1 MTDNAFGDEAAVHEE
16 LLRLPSLPPF
26 DPADPVESAIISS
39 LAGSWPRR
47 AVVKR
52 PEPDLDDLFDAEK
65 ADYPESLIPFR
76 DHDVFTRLD
85 EPVRRRILAWA
96 WIAYNKNVMD
106 VEQYVV
112 NPGFRLLSQDA
123 FGTGLGDTLTV
134 ATMQAMVDEQYHTL
148 MHLNA
153 SALTRRRRG
162 WDLPERRLPYG
173 PTVRR
178 HQQAVDAAET
188 PRESA
193 LVSLAFT
200 TVAETS
206 ISSYLGLMT
215 DDEDLQPVN
224 RATVVLHRRDEYCHS
239 SIAGELLKIVF
250 ERLDGD
256 DRRLLL
262 AGLADGLEAF
272 RSNDFS
278 TWSAVLDH
286 EQVRGAHRIVA
297 DAAHDSGRRNLVQDC
312 TAIRRLCD
320 DLGVTE
326 EVPYEW
332 S

>member
-1 MTDNAFGDEAAVHEE
+1 MTDHAVGNEAAEHEE

-52 PEPDLDDLFDAEK
+52 PEPDLDELFDPEK
-65 ADYPESLIPFR
+65 ADYPAALIPFH
-76 DHDVFTRLD
+76 DHDLFVKLD
-85 EPVRRRILAWA
+85 DPVRRRILAWA

-153 SALTRRRRG
+153 SALTRRRRA

-178 HQQAVDAAET
+178 HHAAVDAAGT
-188 PRESA
+188 PREAA

-215 DDEDLQPVN
+215 EDEDVQPVN

-239 SIAGELLKIVF
+239 SIAGELLKLVF

-256 DRRLLL
+256 DRRVLL

-272 RSNDFS
+272 RSNDFA

-286 EQVRGAHRIVA
+286 ENVPGADAIVA
-297 DAAHDSGRRNLVQDC
+297 DAAHDAGRQRLVQDC
-312 TAIRRLCD
+312 SAIRRLCD
-320 DLGVTE
+320 DLGVSD

>member
-1 MTDNAFGDEAAVHEE
+1 MTDDVFGDEAAEHER

-26 DPADPVESAIISS
+26 DPSDRVESAIISS
-39 LAGSWPRR
+39 LAGSWSRR

-52 PEPDLDDLFDAEK
+52 PEPDLDELFDPEK
-65 ADYPESLIPFR
+65 ADYPVALVPFH
-76 DHDVFTRLD
+76 DHDLFTGLD
-85 EPVRRRILAWA
+85 DPVRRRILAWA

-153 SALTRRRRG
+153 SASTRRRRG

-178 HQQAVDAAET
+178 HHAAVDAAET
-188 PRESA
+188 PREAA

-239 SIAGELLKIVF
+239 SIAGELLKLVY
-250 ERLDGD
+250 ERLGSD
-256 DRRLLL
+256 DRRTLLS
-262 AGLADGLEAF
+262 GLAAGLEAF
-272 RSNDFS
+272 ESNDYA
-278 TWSAVLDH
+278 TWTAVMEH
-286 EQVRGAHRIVA
+286 ENVRGGASIVA
-297 DAAHDSGRRNLVQDC
+297 DAAHDTSRRKLVQDC
-312 TAIRRLCD
+312 SAIRRLCD
-320 DLGVTE
+320 DLGVRD
-326 EVPYEW
+326 EVPYRW
-332 S
+332 

>member
-1 MTDNAFGDEAAVHEE
+1 MTDNLFGDEAADHEA
-16 LLRLPSLPPF
+16 LLRLPSLPAF
-26 DPADPVESAIISS
+26 DPADPVESAVITA

-47 AVVKR
+47 ATVKR
-52 PEPDLDDLFDAEK
+52 PEPDLDELFDADK
-65 ADYPESLIPFR
+65 VDYPERLIPF
-76 DHDVFTRLD
+76 HDDDRFRRLD
-85 EPVRRRILAWA
+85 EPTRARILAWA

-134 ATMQAMVDEQYHTL
+134 ATLQAMVDEQYHTL

-162 WDLPERRLPYG
+162 WHLPERRLPYG

-178 HQQAVDAAET
+178 HHAAVAQAGT

-239 SIAGELLKIVF
+239 SIAGELLKLVYD
-250 ERLDGD
+250 RLDTD
-256 DRRLLL
+256 DRRILLS
-262 AGLADGLEAF
+262 GLAAGLEAF
-272 RSNDFS
+272 ESNDYA
-278 TWSAVLDH
+278 TWTAVL
-286 EQVRGAHRIVA
+286 EAENVRHGEELVA
-297 DAAHDSGRRNLVQDC
+297 DAAHDTGRRKLVQDC
-312 TAIRRLCD
+312 SAIRRLCD
-320 DLGVTE
+320 DLGVAD
-326 EVPYEW
+326 EVPYPW
-332 S
+332 

>member
-1 MTDNAFGDEAAVHEE
+1 MTDNPFGEEAAAHEQ
-16 LLRLPSLPPF
+16 LLRLPPLPPF
-26 DPADPVESAIISS
+26 DPSDPVESAIIDS

-47 AVVKR
+47 ATVKR
-52 PEPDLDDLFDAEK
+52 PEPDLDDLFDPAK
-65 ADYPESLIPFR
+65 ADYPEALIPFH
-76 DHDVFTRLD
+76 DHHRFRGLD
-85 EPVRRRILAWA
+85 EPTRNRILAWA

-134 ATMQAMVDEQYHTL
+134 ATLQAMVDEQYHTL

-162 WDLPERRLPYG
+162 WNLTESRLPYG

-178 HQQAVDAAET
+178 HHAAVAAADT

-206 ISSYLGLMT
+206 ISAYLGLMT
-215 DDEDLQPVN
+215 DDDNVQPVN

-256 DRRLLL
+256 DRRMLL

-272 RSNDFS
+272 RANDFA
-278 TWSAVLDH
+278 TWTAVM
-286 EQVRGAHRIVA
+286 EAENVRGGAAMVA
-297 DAAHDSGRRNLVQDC
+297 DAAHEADRQQLVQDC
-312 TAIRRLCD
+312 SAIRRLCD
-320 DLGVTE
+320 DLGVSDD
-326 EVPYEW
+326 VPYEW
-332 S
+332 

>member
-1 MTDNAFGDEAAVHEE
+1 MTSGAFGDEAADHES

-39 LAGSWPRR
+39 LAASWPRR
-47 AVVKR
+47 ATVKR
-52 PEPDLDDLFDAEK
+52 HELDLDDLFDADK
-65 ADYPESLIPFR
+65 DDYPDQLIPFR
-76 DHDVFTRLD
+76 DDDRFRRLD
-85 EPVRRRILAWA
+85 EPTGDRIRAWA

-123 FGTGLGDTLTV
+123 FGTGLGDSLTV
-134 ATMQAMVDEQYHTL
+134 ATLQAMVDEQYHTL

-162 WDLPERRLPYG
+162 WDMPESRLPYG
-173 PTVRR
+173 PTVR
-178 HQQAVDAAET
+178 HHHAAVAAADT

-193 LVSLAFT
+193 LVSLAYT

-215 DDEDLQPVN
+215 DDEQLQPVN

-239 SIAGELLKIVF
+239 SIAGELLKIVY
-250 ERLDGD
+250 ERLARD
-256 DRRLLL
+256 DRRILLS
-262 AGLADGLEAF
+262 GLADGLRAF
-272 RSNDFS
+272 ESNDYG
-278 TWSAVLDH
+278 TWNAVMESEH
-286 EQVRGAHRIVA
+286 VRHGVALVA
-297 DAAHDSGRRNLVQDC
+297 DAAHDAERRKLVQDC
-312 TAIRRLCD
+312 SAIRRLCD
-320 DLGVTE
+320 DLGVVD

-332 S
+332 